1 MKKEIKLPRDRIGAF
16 VGKNGSTKNDI
27 ENKFGV
33 KLNVNSATG
42 LISVID
48 INSDYQFFKLTHF
61 INAVGSGFSPERAF
75 RLISDDEI
83 LLKLDLKEY
92 SGKSIN
98 SLNRI
103 KGRIIGLNGKT
114 RTIIEDMTNTYVS
127 IYRHH
132 VSILGEYNE
141 TKIALE
147 SIKLLAS
154 GSPHKVV
161 YSLLENYRSKL
172 KTNKVLLWEENKII
186 E

>member
-1 MKKEIKLPRDRIGAF
+1 MKKEIKLPKDRIGAF
-16 VGKNGSTKNDI
+16 VGKNGNTKKDI

-33 KLNVNSATG
+33 KLTVNSATG

-61 INAVGSGFSPERAF
+61 ISAVGSGFSPERAF

-92 SGKSIN
+92 SGKSVN

-127 IYRHH
+127 IYRHY
-132 VSILGEYNE
+132 VSILGGYNE
-141 TKIALE
+141 TKLALE

-154 GSPHKVV
+154 GSPHKVI
-161 YSLLENYRSKL
+161 YSMLESYRSKI
-172 KTNKVLLWEENKII
+172 KNNKILLWEENKII

>member
-16 VGKNGSTKNDI
+16 VGKNGDTKNDI

-33 KLNVNSATG
+33 KLTVNSATG
-42 LISVID
+42 LISVTD
-48 INSDYQFFKLTHF
+48 TDSDYQFFKLTHF
-61 INAVGSGFSPERAF
+61 INAVASGFSPERAF

-92 SGKSIN
+92 SGKSVN

-132 VSILGEYNE
+132 VSILGGYNE
-141 TKIALE
+141 TKLALE

-154 GSPHKVV
+154 GSPHKAV
-161 YSLLENYRSKL
+161 YSMLESYRSKI
-172 KTNKVLLWEENKII
+172 KNNKILLWEENKII